1 MMLAKFSGRSRTA
14 EVAACGHGEMT
25 DGIDQRRRR
34 QAEGEK
40 QHEKWMSR
48 SGRDDAADP

>member
-1 MMLAKFSGRSRTA
+1 
-14 EVAACGHGEMT
+14 MT
-25 DGIDQRRRR
+25 GGIDQRRRR

-40 QHEKWMSR
+40 QHKEWMSR